1 MSGNRANAAARNRR
15 AGGGPEMQA
24 PIPGRG
30 GMVPGR
36 GMPVP
41 GRGMAPSPQQMQQ
54 MQQRQ
59 MQQQQQAQQQQMP
72 PPAPGV
78 PGPTQM
84 TVQNAVTLMSIRLG
98 RLETFMQKMEG
109 EGEGSANE
117 NSRIVDDGVFNSIV
131 SRLDALERGHKLL
144 SGAKPLTVNNE
155 SNDQLADTVNYLKS
169 EVAELKDL
177 LLGLQSF
184 TMQTNQK
191 LAEIVFSQEQE
202 DQDQEQYQ
210 EDPTNLVILPSDE
223 QDFVGQDLTGS
234 LNVNLKELIQQELSN
249 TDISEI
255 VAEQ

>member
-41 GRGMAPSPQQMQQ
+41 GRGFGPSPQQMQQ
-54 MQQRQ
+54 IQQAQQ
-59 MQQQQQAQQQQMP
+59 MQQQQMP
-72 PPAPGV
+72 APAPGV

-109 EGEGSANE
+109 EGEGAENE

-144 SGAKPLTVNNE
+144 SGSKPVTTNE
-155 SNDQLADTVNYLKS
+155 SNDQLLETVNDLKS
-169 EVAELKDL
+169 EVSELKDL

-191 LAEIVFSQEQE
+191 LVDIVFSQEE
-202 DQDQEQYQ
+202 EQDQENVG
-210 EDPTNLVILPSDE
+210 ENLVVLPSDE
-223 QDFVGQDLTGS
+223 QDFAGQDLTGS

>member
-36 GMPVP
+36 GMPAP
-41 GRGMAPSPQQMQQ
+41 GRGFGPSPQQMQQ
-54 MQQRQ
+54 IQQLQAQQ
-59 MQQQQQAQQQQMP
+59 MQQQQQQMP
-72 PPAPGV
+72 APAPGV

-109 EGEGSANE
+109 EGENE
-117 NSRIVDDGVFNSIV
+117 NSRMVDEGVFNSIV

-144 SGAKPLTVNNE
+144 SGSKPQVQTDE
-155 SNDQLADTVNYLKS
+155 SNDQLLETVNDLKS

-184 TMQTNQK
+184 TMLTNQK
-191 LAEIVFSQEQE
+191 LVDIVFSQEQE
-202 DQDQEQYQ
+202 EQDVGE
-210 EDPTNLVILPSDE
+210 NLVVLPSDE
-223 QDFVGQDLTGS
+223 QDFAGQDLTGS

>member
-41 GRGMAPSPQQMQQ
+41 GRGFAAPPQQMQQ
-54 MQQRQ
+54 Q
-59 MQQQQQAQQQQMP
+59 MQQQQMP
-72 PPAPGV
+72 APAPGV

-84 TVQNAVTLMSIRLG
+84 TIQNAVTLMSIRLG

-109 EGEGSANE
+109 EGEGAEND
-117 NSRIVDDGVFNSIV
+117 NSRMVDDGVFNSIV

-144 SGAKPLTVNNE
+144 SGSKPLTTNNE
-155 SNDQLADTVNYLKS
+155 SNDQLSDTVNYLKS

-184 TMQTNQK
+184 TMETNQK
-191 LAEIVFSQEQE
+191 LVNLVFTQEGEEQ
-202 DQDQEQYQ
+202 DIIPSDQETMT
-210 EDPTNLVILPSDE
+210 DVVVSSDE

-234 LNVNLKELIQQELSN
+234 LNVNLKELIQQELAS

>member
-30 GMVPGR
+30 GIVPGR
-36 GMPVP
+36 GMPAP
-41 GRGMAPSPQQMQQ
+41 GRGFGPSPQQMQQ
-54 MQQRQ
+54 MQQ
-59 MQQQQQAQQQQMP
+59 MQQIQAQQQQQMP
-72 PPAPGV
+72 APAPGV

-109 EGEGSANE
+109 EGEGAENE
-117 NSRIVDDGVFNSIV
+117 NSRIVDDSVFNSIV

-144 SGAKPLTVNNE
+144 SSSKPQLQTNE
-155 SNDQLADTVNYLKS
+155 SNDQFLETVNDLKS
-169 EVAELKDL
+169 EVSELKDL
-177 LLGLQSF
+177 LLGLQNF

-202 DQDQEQYQ
+202 EQDQEQYQ
-210 EDPTNLVILPSDE
+210 EDPANLVILPSDE

-249 TDISEI
+249 TDVSEI
-255 VAEQ
+255 FSEQ

>member
-15 AGGGPEMQA
+15 AGGGPEMQP

-41 GRGMAPSPQQMQQ
+41 GRGFAPPPQKQMQPQ
-54 MQQRQ
+54 PQPQNLQ
-59 MQQQQQAQQQQMP
+59 T
-72 PPAPGV
+72 PGTGA

-109 EGEGSANE
+109 EGEGTTNE

-144 SGAKPLTVNNE
+144 SGSKPQLVNTE
-155 SNDQLADTVNYLKS
+155 STTQLADSFASLKS
-169 EVAELKDL
+169 EVGELKDL

-184 TMQTNQK
+184 TMHTNQK
-191 LAEIVFSQEQE
+191 LADIVFSQEV
-202 DQDQEQYQ
+202 
-210 EDPTNLVILPSDE
+210 EDPAVVEDE
-223 QDFVGQDLTGS
+223 QIVTLNMDNQDYSGQDLSGS

>member
-41 GRGMAPSPQQMQQ
+41 GRGMAPPPQQMQ
-54 MQQRQ
+54 QQRQ
-59 MQQQQQAQQQQMP
+59 MQQQQQQMP
-72 PPAPGV
+72 APAPGV

-155 SNDQLADTVNYLKS
+155 SNDQLSDTVNYLKS

-202 DQDQEQYQ
+202 EQEEQDQEQYQ
-210 EDPTNLVILPSDE
+210 EDPANLVILPSDE
-223 QDFVGQDLTGS
+223 QDFAGQDLTGS

-255 VAEQ
+255 VSEQ

>member
-15 AGGGPEMQA
+15 AGGGPEMQ
-24 PIPGRG
+24 PPMPGRG

-41 GRGMAPSPQQMQQ
+41 GRGMAPPPKQMQPQQQVPNLQ
-54 MQQRQ
+54 T
-59 MQQQQQAQQQQMP
+59 
-72 PPAPGV
+72 PGTGA

-109 EGEGSANE
+109 EADGEGATND
-117 NSRIVDDGVFNSIV
+117 NSRIVDEGVFNSIV

-144 SGAKPLTVNNE
+144 SGSKPQVVNTE
-155 SNDQLADTVNYLKS
+155 STTQLADSFESLKS
-169 EVAELKDL
+169 EVGELKDL

-191 LAEIVFSQEQE
+191 LVDIVFSQEGE
-202 DQDQEQYQ
+202 DQGVVEDDQIVTLSI
-210 EDPTNLVILPSDE
+210 DN
-223 QDFVGQDLTGS
+223 QDYSGQDLTGS
-234 LNVNLKELIQQELSN
+234 LNVNLKELIQQELAN

-255 VAEQ
+255 VSEQ

>member
-36 GMPVP
+36 GMPAP
-41 GRGMAPSPQQMQQ
+41 GRGFGPSAQQMQQ
-54 MQQRQ
+54 IQQLQAQQ
-59 MQQQQQAQQQQMP
+59 MQQQQQMP
-72 PPAPGV
+72 APAPGV

-109 EGEGSANE
+109 EGENE
-117 NSRIVDDGVFNSIV
+117 NARMVDDGVFNSIV

-144 SGAKPLTVNNE
+144 SGSKPLTTNNE
-155 SNDQLADTVNYLKS
+155 SNDQLLETINDLKS

-184 TMQTNQK
+184 TMLTNQK
-191 LAEIVFSQEQE
+191 LVDIVFSQEQE
-202 DQDQEQYQ
+202 EQEE
-210 EDPTNLVILPSDE
+210 EDVGENLVILPSDE
-223 QDFVGQDLTGS
+223 QDFAGQDLTGS